1 MKTRACRT
9 ILTSLLQTALLLT
22 QAPFAL
28 AATTWYVNG
37 VNGSDSHDCKS
48 PLTACKTIGH
58 AISLAASGDAVTIAA
73 ATYIENVTIPVSLT
87 VTGSG
92 AGGTII
98 NGNASGSV
106 VKIPNASTHVTL
118 SNVTLRNGSAQG
130 VCGVNPTI
138 HPSCGGGVYNT
149 GTLTMNNSVITGNVA
164 RGRCWSLFPPVCI
177 PYELYGF
184 GGGIY
189 NIGTLTINRTTIAA
203 NSAGGFTA
211 AGGGGI
217 YNRGKLTINASTLN
231 GNSANSSSTACG
243 SPCTSNGGGIDNLG
257 TVEINNSTL
266 AGNVT
271 ILHGNWQREGG
282 GIVSSGILS
291 IHNSTVSGNLGG
303 IVGAVT
309 LQNSIVANNV
319 SGGINNVSGGI
330 NCNGPVTSIFS
341 LSSDGTCH
349 LNGPGDKNNAN
360 PRLGTLGYYGGP
372 TRTIPLLSGSPA
384 IDAGNPSG
392 CTDGL
397 GHLLRTDQRGLPRPD
412 TEDKSGCDMGAY
424 ERQSD

>member
-1 MKTRACRT
+1 MKTRTCHT

-37 VNGSDSHDCKS
+37 VNGSDSRNCKS

-58 AISLAASGDAVTIAA
+58 AISLAASGDAVTLAA
-73 ATYIENVTIPVSLT
+73 ATYIENVTINVSLT

-92 AGGTII
+92 ASDTII
-98 NGNASGSV
+98 DGNASGSV
-106 VKIPNASTHVTL
+106 VKIPDASTHVTL
-118 SNVTLRNGSAQG
+118 SNVTLRNGRAQG
-130 VCGVNPTI
+130 GCPHRIIGGT
-138 HPSCGGGVYNT
+138 PSCGGGVYNT
-149 GTLTMNNSVITGNVA
+149 GTLTVNNSVITGNVA
-164 RGRCWSLFPPVCI
+164 RGHGCFPFPDRCI

-189 NIGTLTINRTTIAA
+189 NTGTLTINRTTIAA
-203 NSAGGFTA
+203 NESFGLKV

-217 YNRGKLTINASTLN
+217 YNLGKLTISASTLS
-231 GNSANSSSTACG
+231 GNDAYEAYTCSG
-243 SPCTSNGGGIDNLG
+243 CTSEGGGIDNVGG
-257 TVEINNSTL
+257 TTEINNSTL
-266 AGNVT
+266 AGNLT
-271 ILHGNWQREGG
+271 FLHRAYQLEGG

-319 SGGINNVSGGI
+319 SGGIN
-330 NCNGPVTSIFS
+330 CNGPVTSIFS

-349 LNGPGDKNNAN
+349 LNGPGDKNNTN
-360 PRLGTLGYYGGP
+360 PRLGTLGNYGGP
-372 TRTIPLLSGSPA
+372 TQTIPLLSGSPA

-424 ERQSD
+424 ERQGD

>member
-1 MKTRACRT
+1 MNHLRA
-9 ILTSLLQTALLLT
+9 SLLQTGLLLIQT
-22 QAPFAL
+22 PIAL
-28 AATTWYVNG
+28 AATAWYVNG
-37 VNGSDSHDCKS
+37 VNGSDSHNCES

-73 ATYIENVTIPVSLT
+73 ATYIENVTIHVSLT

-92 AGGTII
+92 ALGTII
-98 NGNASGSV
+98 DGNRSGSV
-106 VKIPNASTHVTL
+106 VKIPDASTRVIL
-118 SNVTLRNGSAQG
+118 SNVTLRNGRAQG
-130 VCGVNPTI
+130 GCPHRIIGGT
-138 HPSCGGGVYNT
+138 PSCGGGVYNT

-164 RGRCWSLFPPVCI
+164 RGRCWSPFPSICI

-203 NSAGGFTA
+203 NSAGGLGV

-243 SPCTSNGGGIDNLG
+243 SPCTSNGGGIDSGG

-271 ILHGNWQREGG
+271 ILHGNWQHEGG

-291 IHNSTVSGNLGG
+291 VHSSTVSGNLGG

-319 SGGINNVSGGI
+319 SGGIPNVSGGI

-349 LNGPGDKNNAN
+349 LNGPGDKNNTN
-360 PRLGTLGYYGGP
+360 PRLGTLGNYGGP
-372 TRTIPLLSGSPA
+372 TQTIPLLAGSPA

-392 CTDGL
+392 CTDRL

>member
-1 MKTRACRT
+1 MNHLR
-9 ILTSLLQTALLLT
+9 TSLLQIALLLT
-22 QAPFAL
+22 QAPIAL

-37 VNGSDSHDCKS
+37 VNGSDIHNCMS

-73 ATYIENVTIPVSLT
+73 ATYNENVTIHVSLT

-98 NGNASGSV
+98 DGNASGSV
-106 VKIPNASTHVTL
+106 VKIPDASTHVTL
-118 SNVTLRNGSAQG
+118 SNVTLRNGWARG
-130 VCGVNPTI
+130 GCPHRGNGA
-138 HPSCGGGVYNT
+138 PSCGGGVYNT
-149 GTLTMNNSVITGNVA
+149 GTLTVNNSVITGNVA
-164 RGRCWSLFPPVCI
+164 TGSGCSLFPNLCI

-189 NIGTLTINRTTIAA
+189 NSGTLRINRTTIAA
-203 NSAGGFTA
+203 NQAFGLEV

-217 YNRGKLTINASTLN
+217 YNLGKLTINASILS
-231 GNSANSSSTACG
+231 GNHASETSTC
-243 SPCTSNGGGIDNLG
+243 STCTSNGGGIDNVG

-266 AGNVT
+266 AGNLT
-271 ILHGNWQREGG
+271 SLHGTYNREGG

-291 IHNSTVSGNLGG
+291 VHNSTVSGNLGG

-309 LQNSIVANNV
+309 LQNTIVANNV
-319 SGGINNVSGGI
+319 SGGIPNVSGGI

-349 LNGPGDKNNAN
+349 LNGPGDKNNTN
-360 PRLGTLGYYGGP
+360 PRLGTLGNYGGP
-372 TRTIPLLSGSPA
+372 TQTIPLLSGSPA

-397 GHLLRTDQRGLPRPD
+397 GYLLRIDQRGLPRPD

-424 ERQSD
+424 ESQSD

>member
-1 MKTRACRT
+1 MSMNHLRA
-9 ILTSLLQTALLLT
+9 SLLQTGLLLIQT
-22 QAPFAL
+22 PIAL

-37 VNGSDSHDCKS
+37 VDGSDSHNCES

-73 ATYIENVTIPVSLT
+73 ATYIENVTIHVSLT

-98 NGNASGSV
+98 DGNRSGSV
-106 VKIPNASTHVTL
+106 VKIPDASTRVIL
-118 SNVTLRNGSAQG
+118 SNVTLRNGRPQG
-130 VCGVNPTI
+130 GCPHRIPGGVPT
-138 HPSCGGGVYNT
+138 CGGGVYNA
-149 GTLTMNNSVITGNVA
+149 GTLTVNNSVIINNVA
-164 RGRCWSLFPPVCI
+164 WGRRCGSMPGPDLCPQ
-177 PYELYGF
+177 YESDGF

-189 NIGTLTINRTTIAA
+189 NSGTLKINRTTITGNEAA
-203 NSAGGFTA
+203 GSCV

-217 YNRGKLTINASTLN
+217 YNLGMLTINTSILSGNHAFETFACSAST
-231 GNSANSSSTACG
+231 SK
-243 SPCTSNGGGIDNLG
+243 GGGIDNVG
-257 TVEINNSTL
+257 TAEINNSTL

-271 ILHGNWQREGG
+271 NLHNNLQHEGG
-282 GIVSSGILS
+282 GIVNSGTLS
-291 IHNSTVSGNLGG
+291 VHNSTVSGNLGG

-319 SGGINNVSGGI
+319 SGGIPNVSGGI

-349 LNGPGDKNNAN
+349 LNGPGDKNNTN
-360 PRLGTLGYYGGP
+360 PRLGTLGNYGGP
-372 TRTIPLLSGSPA
+372 TQTIPLLAGSPA

-392 CTDGL
+392 CTDRL

>member
-1 MKTRACRT
+1 MNHLR
-9 ILTSLLQTALLLT
+9 TSLLQTGLLLIQT
-22 QAPFAL
+22 PIAL

-48 PLTACKTIGH
+48 PLTACKTVGH

-73 ATYIENVTIPVSLT
+73 ATYVENVTIHVSLT

-98 NGNASGSV
+98 DGNSSGSV
-106 VKIPNASTHVTL
+106 VKIPDASTHVTL
-118 SNVTLRNGSAQG
+118 SNVTLRNGSPQG
-130 VCGVNPTI
+130 GCPVPGVIYTKPT
-138 HPSCGGGVYNT
+138 CGGGVYNA
-149 GTLTMNNSVITGNVA
+149 GTLTVNNSVITGNVA
-164 RGRCWSLFPPVCI
+164 RGRGCASPFPLPHDFCLQ
-177 PYELYGF
+177 YELDGF

-189 NIGTLTINRTTIAA
+189 NSGTLKINRTTIAG
-203 NSAGGFTA
+203 NGAGGRCV

-217 YNRGKLTINASTLN
+217 YNRGMLTINTSILSGNRAVEWETCSAST
-231 GNSANSSSTACG
+231 SE
-243 SPCTSNGGGIDNLG
+243 GGGIDNVG

-271 ILHGNWQREGG
+271 SLHGTYKREGG

-291 IHNSTVSGNLGG
+291 VHNSTVSRNLGG

-319 SGGINNVSGGI
+319 SGGIPNVSGGI

-349 LNGPGDKNNAN
+349 LNGPGDKNNTN

-372 TRTIPLLSGSPA
+372 TQTIPLLAGSPA

-392 CTDGL
+392 CTDRL

>member
-1 MKTRACRT
+1 MNHLRA
-9 ILTSLLQTALLLT
+9 SLLQTGLLLIQT
-22 QAPFAL
+22 PIAL

-37 VNGSDSHDCKS
+37 VNGSDSHNCES

-73 ATYIENVTIPVSLT
+73 ATYIENV
-87 VTGSG
+87 
-92 AGGTII
+92 
-98 NGNASGSV
+98 
-106 VKIPNASTHVTL
+106 
-118 SNVTLRNGSAQG
+118 
-130 VCGVNPTI
+130 
-138 HPSCGGGVYNT
+138 
-149 GTLTMNNSVITGNVA
+149 A
-164 RGRCWSLFPPVCI
+164 RGRCWSPFPSICI

-203 NSAGGFTA
+203 NSAGGLGV
-211 AGGGGI
+211 AGGGGT

-349 LNGPGDKNNAN
+349 LNGPGDKNNTN
-360 PRLGTLGYYGGP
+360 PRLGTLGNYGGP
-372 TRTIPLLSGSPA
+372 TQTIPLLAGSPA

-392 CTDGL
+392 CTDRL

>member
-1 MKTRACRT
+1 MNHLRA
-9 ILTSLLQTALLLT
+9 SLLQTGLLLIQT
-22 QAPFAL
+22 PIAL

-37 VNGSDSHDCKS
+37 VNGSDSHNCES

-73 ATYIENVTIPVSLT
+73 ATYIENVTIHVSLT

-92 AGGTII
+92 ALGTII
-98 NGNASGSV
+98 DGNRSGSV
-106 VKIPNASTHVTL
+106 VKIPDASTHVTL
-118 SNVTLRNGSAQG
+118 SNVTLRNGRPQG
-130 VCGVNPTI
+130 GCPHRIPGGVPT
-138 HPSCGGGVYNT
+138 CGGGVYNA
-149 GTLTMNNSVITGNVA
+149 GMLTVNNSVITRNVA
-164 RGRCWSLFPPVCI
+164 RGHGCFFPSQCI
-177 PYELYGF
+177 ASELYGF

-189 NIGTLTINRTTIAA
+189 NTGTLTINRTTIAA

-243 SPCTSNGGGIDNLG
+243 SPCTSNGGGIDSGG

-319 SGGINNVSGGI
+319 SGGVPNVSGGI

-349 LNGPGDKNNAN
+349 LNGPGDKNNTN
-360 PRLGTLGYYGGP
+360 PRLGTLGNYGGP
-372 TRTIPLLSGSPA
+372 TQTIPLLSGSPA

-424 ERQSD
+424 ERQGD

>member
-1 MKTRACRT
+1 MNHLR
-9 ILTSLLQTALLLT
+9 TSLLQTGLLLIQT
-22 QAPFAL
+22 PIAL

-37 VNGSDSHDCKS
+37 VNGSDSHNCES

-73 ATYIENVTIPVSLT
+73 ATYVENVTIPVSLT

-92 AGGTII
+92 ALGTII
-98 NGNASGSV
+98 DGNASGSV

-118 SNVTLRNGSAQG
+118 SNLTLRNGWAVGGCAARG
-130 VCGVNPTI
+130 VAYIV
-138 HPSCGGGVYNT
+138 PSCGGGVYNS
-149 GTLTMNNSVITGNVA
+149 GTLTINNSVIISNVA
-164 RGRCWSLFPPVCI
+164 RGRRCGPVPGPDLCI
-177 PYELYGF
+177 QYELYGF
-184 GGGIY
+184 GGGIS
-189 NIGTLTINRTTIAA
+189 NSGTLTINRTTIAYNQA
-203 NSAGGFTA
+203 FGFEVA
-211 AGGGGI
+211 DGGGI
-217 YNRGKLTINASTLN
+217 YNRGKLTINASTLS
-231 GNSANSSSTACG
+231 GNRASEYPGTCTT
-243 SPCTSNGGGIDNLG
+243 CTSEGGGIDNVG

-266 AGNVT
+266 ARNVT
-271 ILHGNWQREGG
+271 ASHGTYKREGG

-291 IHNSTVSGNLGG
+291 VHSSTVSGNLGG

-319 SGGINNVSGGI
+319 SGGIPNVSGGI

-349 LNGPGDKNNAN
+349 LNGPGDKNNTN
-360 PRLGTLGYYGGP
+360 PRLGTLGNYGGP
-372 TRTIPLLSGSPA
+372 TQTIPLLSGSPA

-392 CTDGL
+392 CTNAL